1 MGTGDGRLP
10 FALALSSPDRLFVGL
25 DANAAGL
32 REASGRAF
40 RQRVVNLVYL
50 RAALEELPGELG
62 GIADHVS
69 VILPWGSL
77 LAAVARPDAAAL
89 AGLRGVCQPGATLS
103 VVLGGDAC
111 RDRGELARLGLAPLE
126 AAGLP
131 ERLRDGYA
139 AAGFRLG
146 DVHALPGRELAGWPS
161 SWAKRLA
168 HGGGRTFVELVARA
182 E

>member
-1 MGTGDGRLP
+1 M
-10 FALALSSPDRLFVGL
+10 
-25 DANAAGL
+25 
-32 REASGRAF
+32 SGRAS
-40 RQRVVNLVYL
+40 RQRVTNLVYL
-50 RAALEELPGELG
+50 RAALAELPGELRG
-62 GIADHVS
+62 VADRVS
-69 VILPWGSL
+69 VVLPWGSL
-77 LAAVARPDAAAL
+77 LAAVARPDEQAL
-89 AGLRGVCQPGATLS
+89 AGLRGACRPGATLT
-103 VVLGGDAC
+103 VVFGADVS
-111 RDRGELARLGLAPLE
+111 RDHGELARLGLPPLE
-126 AAGLP
+126 AAVLP